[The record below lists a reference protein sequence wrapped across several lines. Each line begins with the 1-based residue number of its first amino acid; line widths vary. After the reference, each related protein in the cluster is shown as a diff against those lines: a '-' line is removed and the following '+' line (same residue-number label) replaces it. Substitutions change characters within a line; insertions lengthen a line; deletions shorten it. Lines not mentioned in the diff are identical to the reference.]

1 MAVMAPRKGAS
12 QPLTLKGAHG
22 AQQNKLSIYEHL
34 WFGDASEGQ
43 ARRPTLTVPA
53 RGAPLHPQVGTKERP
68 PGTNKG
74 TAQSQEAID
83 DVINTLTPPVL
94 REDETTME
102 DRSSRRVRTLVT
114 RPDEAYPLMR
124 SHAR

>member
-1 MAVMAPRKGAS
+1 M
-12 QPLTLKGAHG
+12 Q
-22 AQQNKLSIYEHL
+22 
-34 WFGDASEGQ
+34 
-43 ARRPTLTVPA
+43 RPTLTAPA
-53 RGAPLHPQVGTKERP
+53 RDAALDPQVGTKERP

-83 DVINTLTPPVL
+83 DIITITCRVL

-114 RPDEAYPLMR
+114 RT
-124 SHAR
+124 AR